1 MDSKYMDKK
10 RKNLIQLI
18 MKANITK
25 NEGKCLLYIAD
36 KGDVKT
42 RELEDS
48 LDLRQ
53 PEVSIAVQNLRKKG
67 WIEKGEVKKKGK
79 GRPSH
84 VYKLKKP
91 IEDIMNDVIKEIEKK
106 IKELKDGKRKVRDLT
121 IELFY

>member
-1 MDSKYMDKK
+1 
-10 RKNLIQLI
+10 
-18 MKANITK
+18 MKANMNK
-25 NEGKCLLYIAD
+25 NEAKCLIYIAD
-36 KGDVKT
+36 KGDVKS
-42 RELEDS
+42 RELEGS
-48 LDLRQ
+48 LALRQ

-67 WIEKGEVKKKGK
+67 WIKKEEVKKKGK

-84 VYKLKKP
+84 VYNLKKP